1 LLHEASAH
9 STSFTFAPAHATTTT
24 LRLDLEA
31 QIGRRRSSAANFV
44 SLCRKYTP
52 TNYSRKSSLSFS
64 LLNCIAASSS
74 SMEDYVFVTFGA
86 SGDLAKKKVYPTLW
100 TLFKNKLV
108 PATTRFIGYARS
120 AKTVEQLKNDVLKF
134 IKLAENEQELWNQF
148 WSVNYYLQGAY
159 DEPKDFE
166 RLNVFIENLV
176 TNKPTNRL
184 FYLALPPVVYLPVSS
199 LIRQFCIT
207 SNNNNN
213 NDSSSGWSRLIIEK
227 PFGRDSETSA
237 ELSEHLSRLYNED
250 QIYRIDH
257 YLGKEMVQNLMAL
270 RFGNRIFSKTWD
282 RENVGSVYIT
292 FKEPFGTYGRGGYFD
307 SFGMIRDVMQNHL
320 LQMLSLVAME
330 RPVSNDPERI
340 RDEKVKVL
348 RCMPP
353 IKREDI
359 VLGQYVG
366 DESAEGDAK
375 LGYRDDPTVPD
386 DSITETYAMAV
397 LWVNN
402 ERWEGVPFFLR
413 CGKALNERKAEVRIQ
428 YRDVPGDIFNGQ
440 LKRNELVMRVQPGE
454 AVYLKMMTKQP
465 GMSFDLEETE
475 LDLTYTKR
483 YRDAVLPDAYERLIL
498 DVFAGSQMHF
508 VRSDELAE
516 AWRIFTPV
524 LKEIEATKEA
534 PLPYKFGSRGP
545 KQADYLATKYGY
557 RFYGTYKWTSS

>member
-1 LLHEASAH
+1 M
-9 STSFTFAPAHATTTT
+9 
-24 LRLDLEA
+24 
-31 QIGRRRSSAANFV
+31 FV
-44 SLCRKYTP
+44 
-52 TNYSRKSSLSFS
+52 
-64 LLNCIAASSS
+64 
-74 SMEDYVFVTFGA
+74 VFGA

-100 TLFKNKLV
+100 TLFKNKLI
-108 PATTRFIGYARS
+108 PADTYFIGYARS
-120 AKTVEQLKNDVLKF
+120 DRSIEQLTDDVIKF
-134 IKLAENEQELWNQF
+134 VKLEEGEHESWRKF
-148 WSVNYYLQGAY
+148 WSYNYYLKGAY
-159 DEPKDFE
+159 DKPEDYQK
-166 RLNVFIENLV
+166 LNTFIEKLQCDNDI
-176 TNKPTNRL
+176 TISNRL
-184 FYLALPPVVYLPVSS
+184 FYLALPPVVYAIVSK
-199 LIRQFCIT
+199 LIREHCIPDRPKLNGSEQINLET
-207 SNNNNN
+207 CNNRRDTIGA
-213 NDSSSGWSRLIIEK
+213 NDCSIGWCRVIIEK
-227 PFGRDSETSA
+227 PFGRDSESSA
-237 ELSEHLSRLYNED
+237 ELSAHLSQLYTED

-282 RENVGSVYIT
+282 RENISSVYIT

-307 SFGMIRDVMQNHL
+307 QFGMIRDVMQNHL
-320 LQMLSLVAME
+320 LQVLSLVTME

-353 IKREDI
+353 LRREDI

-366 DESAEGDAK
+366 DEEAEGENK
-375 LGYRDDPTVPD
+375 LGYRDDPTVPN

-397 LWVNN
+397 LWINN

-413 CGKALNERKAEVRIQ
+413 CGKALNERKAEIRVQ
-428 YRDVPGDIFNGQ
+428 YRDVPGDIFHGQ

-475 LDLTYTKR
+475 LDLTYKKR

-524 LKEIEATKEA
+524 LKEIEINREP
-534 PLPYKFGSRGP
+534 PLPYRFGSRGP
-545 KQADYLATKYGY
+545 KQADHLVLMHGY
-557 RFYGTYKWTSS
+557 KFYGTYKWTAPK

>member
-1 LLHEASAH
+1 
-9 STSFTFAPAHATTTT
+9 
-24 LRLDLEA
+24 
-31 QIGRRRSSAANFV
+31 
-44 SLCRKYTP
+44 
-52 TNYSRKSSLSFS
+52 
-64 LLNCIAASSS
+64 
-74 SMEDYVFVTFGA
+74 MYVFVTFGA

-108 PATTRFIGYARS
+108 PETTYFIGYARS
-120 AKTVEQLKNDVLKF
+120 PKTVEQLKQDVLKYV
-134 IKLAENEQELWNQF
+134 KLSDNEGALWEKF
-148 WSVNYYLQGAY
+148 WTLNHYLSGAY
-159 DEPKDFE
+159 DKPEDFE
-166 RLNVFIENLV
+166 RLNSFIEDLQKKNQASIS
-176 TNKPTNRL
+176 NRL
-184 FYLALPPVVYLPVSS
+184 FYLALPPVVYAIVSE
-199 LIRQFCIT
+199 LIRNHCIVPEQQYQPAIAT
-207 SNNNNN
+207 GNGQSNQSSNVSNNNHANHALSTTKQQ
-213 NDSSSGWSRLIIEK
+213 NDDSGISSSSNSTSGWSRLIIEK

-237 ELSEHLSRLYNED
+237 ELSEHLNRLYNED

-257 YLGKEMVQNLMAL
+257 YLGKEMVQNLMAM

-320 LQMLSLVAME
+320 LQMLSLIAME
-330 RPVSNDPERI
+330 RPVSSDPERI

-366 DESAEGDAK
+366 DESAEGEAK
-375 LGYRDDPTVPD
+375 QGYRDDPTVPD
-386 DSITETYAMAV
+386 NSITETYAMAV

-475 LDLTYTKR
+475 LDLTYKKR

-524 LKEIEATKEA
+524 LKEIEANRDT

-545 KQADYLATKYGY
+545 KQADHLVSKYGY
-557 RFYGTYKWTSS
+557 KFYGTYKWTAP

>member
-1 LLHEASAH
+1 MYL
-9 STSFTFAPAHATTTT
+9 F
-24 LRLDLEA
+24 
-31 QIGRRRSSAANFV
+31 IV
-44 SLCRKYTP
+44 
-52 TNYSRKSSLSFS
+52 
-64 LLNCIAASSS
+64 
-74 SMEDYVFVTFGA
+74 FGA

-100 TLFKNKLV
+100 TLFKNKLL
-108 PATTRFIGYARS
+108 PRDTKIIGYARS
-120 AKTVEQLKNDVLKF
+120 ERTIEQLKSDVFKYV
-134 IKLAENEQELWNQF
+134 KLGDNEEELWLTF
-148 WSVNYYLQGAY
+148 WQQNSYIKGAY
-159 DEPKDFE
+159 DNPEDFE
-166 RLNVFIENLV
+166 KLNIFMNQLATSNGNIV
-176 TNKPTNRL
+176 NRL
-184 FYLALPPVVYLPVSS
+184 FYLALPPVVYAIVSE
-199 LIRQFCIT
+199 LIRKHCIPDGPAIKSHDQK
-207 SNNNNN
+207 SNNQIENGHSNGVSTASREP
-213 NDSSSGWSRLIIEK
+213 SSNGIKMSPSSTGGWSRLIIEK

-237 ELSEHLSRLYNED
+237 ELSEHLSRLYTED

-282 RENVGSVYIT
+282 RENISSVYIT

-320 LQMLSLVAME
+320 LQMLSLIAME

-366 DESAEGDAK
+366 NDQLIGQEDKEAGQ
-375 LGYRDDPTVPD
+375 GYRDDPTVPD
-386 DSITETYAMAV
+386 DSITETYALAV

-465 GMSFDLEETE
+465 GMSFDLDETE
-475 LDLTYTKR
+475 LDLTYKKR
-483 YRDAVLPDAYERLIL
+483 YRNAVLPDAYERLIL

-524 LKEIEATKEA
+524 LKEIETFREA

-545 KQADYLATKYGY
+545 KQADHLISKYGY
-557 RFYGTYKWTSS
+557 KFYGTYKWTGND

>member
-1 LLHEASAH
+1 
-9 STSFTFAPAHATTTT
+9 
-24 LRLDLEA
+24 
-31 QIGRRRSSAANFV
+31 
-44 SLCRKYTP
+44 
-52 TNYSRKSSLSFS
+52 
-64 LLNCIAASSS
+64 
-74 SMEDYVFVTFGA
+74 MYVFVVFGA

-100 TLFKNKLV
+100 MLFKNKLL
-108 PATTRFIGYARS
+108 PKATHFIGYARS
-120 AKTVEQLKNDVLKF
+120 DRSIEQLKTDCGKYV
-134 IKLAENEQELWNQF
+134 KLDPSQEELWNQF
-148 WSVNYYLQGAY
+148 WCLNHYIKGAY
-159 DEPKDFE
+159 DKAEDFSK
-166 RLNVFIENLV
+166 LNAYIEQLQQANNV
-176 TNKPTNRL
+176 AISNRL
-184 FYLALPPVVYLPVSS
+184 FYLALPPVVYAAVSE
-199 LIRQFCIT
+199 LIRKVCIPPAQHAALKQRELRQQQQQQQPPPLLQAT
-207 SNNNNN
+207 GNTNNSLKTEHNYETGRATPIED
-213 NDSSSGWSRLIIEK
+213 DSHLGWSRLIIEK

-237 ELSEHLSRLYNED
+237 ELSQHLSKLYAED

-282 RENVGSVYIT
+282 RENISSVYIS

-320 LQMLSLVAME
+320 LQMLSLLAME

-353 IKREDI
+353 IKLEDI

-366 DESAEGDAK
+366 DETAEGEAK

-413 CGKALNERKAEVRIQ
+413 CGKALNERKAEVRVQ

-475 LDLTYTKR
+475 LDLTYRKR

-524 LKEIEATKEA
+524 LKEIETLREP

-545 KQADYLATKYGY
+545 KQADHLVSKHGY
-557 RFYGTYKWTSS
+557 KFYGTYKWNAA

>member
-1 LLHEASAH
+1 
-9 STSFTFAPAHATTTT
+9 
-24 LRLDLEA
+24 
-31 QIGRRRSSAANFV
+31 
-44 SLCRKYTP
+44 
-52 TNYSRKSSLSFS
+52 
-64 LLNCIAASSS
+64 
-74 SMEDYVFVTFGA
+74 MYVFVIFGA

-100 TLFKNKLV
+100 ALYKGNLLPKDTII
-108 PATTRFIGYARS
+108 IGYARS
-120 AKTVEQLKNDVLKF
+120 DRTIEQLGKDVEKYV
-134 IKLAENEQELWNQF
+134 KLNQEKEGQLWKQF
-148 WSVNYYLQGAY
+148 WAINSYLKGSY
-159 DEPKDFE
+159 DQACDFKA
-166 RLNVFIENLV
+166 LNASIESIKTTHKHSYV
-176 TNKPTNRL
+176 NRL
-184 FYLALPPVVYLPVSS
+184 FYLALPPIVYASVSQ
-199 LIRQFCIT
+199 LIREHCIPEDST
-207 SNNNNN
+207 LESGRTSQNKQVTNHTVAVNGNQKNHTSPTVESNN
-213 NDSSSGWSRLIIEK
+213 SGWSRVIIEK
-227 PFGRDSETSA
+227 PFGRDSESSA
-237 ELSEHLSRLYNED
+237 ELSEHLSQLYHED

-282 RENVGSVYIT
+282 RENISSVYIT

-307 SFGMIRDVMQNHL
+307 QFGMIRDVMQNHL

-353 IKREDI
+353 LKGEDLVI
-359 VLGQYVG
+359 GQYVG
-366 DESAEGDAK
+366 DEEAEGEAK
-375 LGYRDDPTVPD
+375 SGYRDDPTVPD
-386 DSITETYAMAV
+386 DSITETYAMAT

-428 YRDVPGDIFNGQ
+428 YKDVPGDIFNGQ

-465 GMSFDLEETE
+465 GMSFELEETE
-475 LDLTYTKR
+475 LDLTYNKR

-516 AWRIFTPV
+516 AWRVFTPV
-524 LKEIEATKEA
+524 LKEIEANKEQ

-545 KQADYLATKYGY
+545 KQADHLATKHGY
-557 RFYGTYKWTSS
+557 KFYGTYKWSAP